1 MEEPKVTIKLTP
13 GNRTVKGR
21 RSLPM
26 AEARRVAKNNNPIAY
41 HFADP
46 RVGGFDVLNSDR
58 GWWVK
63 EDGRVKLQKLVDAYC
78 FYYTDD
84 EAISYAG
91 ISAEQLKYFQELHPE
106 FYPIK
111 HAAKRQP
118 DMHAKK
124 KIVEQAGKDVS
135 WAAWWLSRTQKE
147 TFSTRVEAT
156 GANGRD
162 LFDGMAQEIRKLGEE
177 LRNEPHD
184 DDDEE
189 HPGTPDAGHPDAGP
203 VGTGNEA
210 SPAETKVEGS
220 AVPA

>member
-1 MEEPKVTIKLTP
+1 
-13 GNRTVKGR
+13 
-21 RSLPM
+21 M
-26 AEARRVAKNNNPIAY
+26 AEARQTGKQSPIAY
-41 HFADP
+41 RFRDP
-46 RVGGFDVLNSDR
+46 RVGEMDVLNSAN
-58 GWWVK
+58 GWWIGV
-63 EDGRVKLQKLVDAYC
+63 EGGIKLQKLVDAYC

-91 ISAEQLKYFQELHPE
+91 ISERQLKYFQELHPD

-177 LRNEPHD
+177 LRNEPYD
-184 DDDEE
+184 DDDEK
-189 HPGTPDAGHPDAGP
+189 HPGTLDAGHPDAGP
-203 VGTGNEA
+203 VGTGDEA

>member
-1 MEEPKVTIKLTP
+1 MEKPSDTALVKLTP
-13 GNRTVKGR
+13 GNRTVKGK

-26 AEARRVAKNNNPIAY
+26 AENRRVSQTKDPYAY
-41 HFADP
+41 TFMDP
-46 RVGGFDVLNSDR
+46 RVGELKVLNSDAKA
-58 GWWVK
+58 WWVGV
-63 EDGRVKLQKLVDAYC
+63 EGGIRLQKLVDAYC

-91 ISAEQLKYFQELHPE
+91 ITEMQLKYFQMLHPD
-106 FYPIK
+106 FYTIK
-111 HAAKRQP
+111 HIAKRQP

-124 KIVEQAGKDVS
+124 KIVEQAGKDVN

-177 LRNEPHD
+177 LRNEPND
-184 DDDEE
+184 DDNNNQE
-189 HPGTPDAGHPDAGP
+189 HVGAPDAGHTDAGQ
-203 VGTGNEA
+203 VGNGNEA
-210 SPAETKVEGS
+210 IPAGDEVKG
-220 AVPA
+220 